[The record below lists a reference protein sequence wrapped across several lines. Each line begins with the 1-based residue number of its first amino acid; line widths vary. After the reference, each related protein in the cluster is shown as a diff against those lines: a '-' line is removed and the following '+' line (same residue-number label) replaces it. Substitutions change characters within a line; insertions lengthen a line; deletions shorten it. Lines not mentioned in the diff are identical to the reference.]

1 MKLFAVILIFVICFI
16 PCSASY
22 SQNSSLKDSI
32 LSRISSMKKQ
42 TQVKSI
48 IAGVWEGKKEIM
60 TVALGESMTE
70 VPASTDMHL
79 RIGGVSETFL
89 GTLLMILAEQGK
101 IRLDEKISKWMPE
114 LFSSDKVTVEMLIKN
129 TAGYKDY
136 VLNQEFIEL
145 VTNEPFRSIS
155 REDIYSF
162 AEATITNNFAPGTQ
176 QKYSHTEFTMLGEI
190 LEKATGRTM
199 AELFEENIFRPLNLE
214 HTGYSKTAELPYPVL
229 HAFSTDR
236 KIFED
241 ATYWNP
247 SWSGESGAL
256 YSNISDLGK
265 WAYAF
270 GTGMLLKPESFKLL
284 ISRPESAAR
293 DDLYFASGFVVAN
306 GWFVQNPNFNG
317 YSGAF
322 GYFPEKEITVILYTT
337 QSAVTSSGAQ
347 AFNIFKE
354 LVKMLTPEAE
364 INF

>member
-1 MKLFAVILIFVICFI
+1 MKPFAVIFIFVICLT
-16 PCSASY
+16 SYSNSY
-22 SQNSSLKDSI
+22 SQNASLKDSI
-32 LSRISSMKKQ
+32 LNRISSMKEQ
-42 TQVKSI
+42 TQVKSV
-48 IAGVWEGKKEIM
+48 IAGVWKGREEIV

-70 VPASTDMHL
+70 VSASAGMHL

-89 GTLLMILAEQGK
+89 GTLLMILTEQGK
-101 IRLDEKISKWMPE
+101 IRLDEKISKWLPE
-114 LFSSDKVTVEMLIKN
+114 LYLSDRVTVEMLIKN

-136 VLNQEFIEL
+136 VLNKEFIEL

-155 REDIYSF
+155 REEIYFF
-162 AEATITNNFAPGTQ
+162 AEAKTANNFAPGTQ
-176 QKYSHTEFTMLGEI
+176 QKYSHTEFTILGEI
-190 LEKATGRTM
+190 LEKETGKTM

-214 HTGYSKTAELPYPVL
+214 HTGYSKTAELPNPVL
-229 HAFSTDR
+229 HAYSSDR

-247 SWSGESGAL
+247 SWSGESGSL

-265 WAYAF
+265 WAHAF
-270 GTGMLLKPESFKLL
+270 GTGTLLKPETFKQL
-284 ISRPESAAR
+284 ISKPESAAR

-317 YSGAF
+317 YCGAF
-322 GYFPEKEITVILYTT
+322 GYFPENELTVILYTT
-337 QSAVTSSGAQ
+337 QSADPSSGAQ

-354 LVKMLTPEAE
+354 IVKMLTPEAE